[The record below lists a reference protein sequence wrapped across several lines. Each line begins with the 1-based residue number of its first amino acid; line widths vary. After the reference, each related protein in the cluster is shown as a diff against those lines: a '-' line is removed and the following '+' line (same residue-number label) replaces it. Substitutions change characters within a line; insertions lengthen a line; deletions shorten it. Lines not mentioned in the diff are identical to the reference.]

1 MTSPTVA
8 DRYSR
13 ASIAM
18 HWLMVAVFVGVY
30 GAINLSELLDKGTA
44 ARQMARN
51 WHSMLGLTVFALVW
65 LRLALRLWGTTP
77 AIVPAPPAWQ
87 EKLGKAVHGGL
98 YLFMVVTPLVGWA
111 LLTAR
116 GRVIP
121 FYGLYLP
128 DLPLPAMAQARL
140 VKEVH
145 EWLGNLGYALIGG
158 HAVAALWH
166 HYGMRDSTL
175 RRMWFR

>member
-1 MTSPTVA
+1 MKSTV
-8 DRYSR
+8 
-13 ASIAM
+13 
-18 HWLMVAVFVGVY
+18 
-30 GAINLSELLDKGTA
+30 LS
-44 ARQMARN
+44 MN
-51 WHSMLGLTVFALVW
+51 
-65 LRLALRLWGTTP
+65 
-77 AIVPAPPAWQ
+77 
-87 EKLGKAVHGGL
+87 
-98 YLFMVVTPLVGWA
+98 WA